1 MSPDDMVIFFLSIA
15 ILLAIGLLLGELT
28 RKLRFPVII
37 GELIGGIIL
46 GPTILGWLSPNIQSW
61 LFPVTG
67 PVFMGRDALI
77 QVALLFF
84 LFSAGLEM
92 NLGLMKKRRS
102 SILWTSVLGIAIPFV
117 LGFGL
122 VLLFPHLW
130 GENVQ
135 GSTTLFALFM
145 GTALSISALPVIARI
160 LMDMNLMNTEMG
172 MVIMGSATINDLIG
186 WSLFAL
192 LLSYFSFD
200 SVLNLP
206 PYVTFILA
214 LLLFAFILTIGRKA
228 AQKVQQHFQSDRSW
242 PGIFFGIAMVYVMLA
257 AAISEMIGIHA
268 VFGAFLVGM
277 ALSTG
282 DEKRSNEISMVYQF
296 VMYFF
301 APLYFVSIGLQVDF
315 LKSFDPV
322 LVAVVLVV
330 ACAGKIIGATL
341 GAKIGKLSTRQA
353 LAVGFAMN
361 TRGAMEIIL
370 AGVAKSAGLIDDRIF
385 VALVVMAIVTSLI
398 SGPVIGR
405 LGKSTPAAT
414 TSDGPK

>member
-1 MSPDDMVIFFLSIA
+1 MSPSEMVIFFLGIA
-15 ILLAIGLLLGELT
+15 IMLAIGLLLGEIT
-28 RKLRFPVII
+28 RKLRFPVIV

-46 GPTILGWLSPNIQSW
+46 GPTILGWLDPNIQSW
-61 LFPVTG
+61 LFPVSGT
-67 PVFMGRDALI
+67 VFLSRDAII
-77 QVALLFF
+77 QIALLFF

-92 NLGLMKKRRS
+92 NLRLMKKRRS
-102 SILWTSVLGIAIPFV
+102 SIFWTSILGIAIPFV

-122 VLLFPHLW
+122 VTLFPGLW

-135 GSTTLFALFM
+135 DSTTLFALFI

-160 LMDMNLMNTEMG
+160 LMDMNMMNTDMG

-186 WSLFAL
+186 WSLFTL

-200 SVLNLP
+200 SVLDLP

-214 LLLFAFILTIGRKA
+214 LLLFAFILTIGRTVAK
-228 AQKVQQHFQSDRSW
+228 KVQQHFQSDRSW
-242 PGIFFGIAMVYVMLA
+242 PGIFFGIAMVYVLLA

-268 VFGAFLVGM
+268 VFGAFFVGM
-277 ALSTG
+277 ALSSG
-282 DEKRSNEISMVYQF
+282 DEKRSKELNMVYQF

-322 LVAVVLVV
+322 LVAVVLIV
-330 ACAGKIIGATL
+330 ACAGKILGATL
-341 GAKIGKLSTRQA
+341 GAKIGRLSTRQA

-385 VALVVMAIVTSLI
+385 VALVVMAIVTSII

-405 LGKSTPAAT
+405 LRNSIPT
-414 TSDGPK
+414 TVTGDEPV

>member
-1 MSPDDMVIFFLSIA
+1 MSPNDMVIFFLSIA
-15 ILLAIGLLLGELT
+15 IMLSIGLLLGEFARRLH
-28 RKLRFPVII
+28 FPAII

-46 GPTILGWLSPNIQSW
+46 GPTILGWLDPGIQDW
-61 LFPVTG
+61 LFPVAG

-77 QVALLFF
+77 QIALVFF

-92 NLGLMKKRRS
+92 NLGIIKKHRS
-102 SILWTSVLGIAIPFV
+102 SILWTSFLGIVIPFV

-122 VLLFPHLW
+122 VVLFPRLW

-160 LMDMNLMNTEMG
+160 LMDMNLMNTDMG
-172 MVIMGSATINDLIG
+172 MIIMGSATINDLIG

-192 LLSYFSFD
+192 ILSDFSSG

-214 LLLFAFILTIGRKA
+214 LALFAFILTIGRTV
-228 AQKVQQHFQSDRSW
+228 AQKVQQRFQSDHSW
-242 PGIFFGIAMVYVMLA
+242 PGVFFGIAMVYVMLA
-257 AAISEMIGIHA
+257 AAIAEVIGIHA
-268 VFGAFLVGM
+268 VFGAFIVGM
-277 ALSTG
+277 ALSSG
-282 DEKRSNEISMVYQF
+282 DSKRGNAINIVYQF

-315 LKSFDPV
+315 LTSFDPV
-322 LVAVVLVV
+322 LVAVVLIV

-341 GAKIGKLSTRQA
+341 GAKIGKLSTRRA
-353 LAVGFAMN
+353 VAVGFAMN

-385 VALVVMAIVTSLI
+385 VALVIMAIVTSLI

-405 LGKSTPAAT
+405 LHKSMPATAT
-414 TSDGPK
+414 DSGQI